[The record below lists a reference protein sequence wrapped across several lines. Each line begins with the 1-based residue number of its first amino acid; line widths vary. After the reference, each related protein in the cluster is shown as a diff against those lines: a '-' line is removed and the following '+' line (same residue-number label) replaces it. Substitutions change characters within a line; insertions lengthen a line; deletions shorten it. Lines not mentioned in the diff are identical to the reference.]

1 MKLPAWL
8 LSSVMVLGGVEV
20 QACGPTPQKVVAS
33 IEVSLPAQGVLD
45 VLSQPAAI
53 MHWHPLVAQAEV
65 SQTHVTQIQ
74 DSQIQAPLNAP
85 SSHAP
90 EEASAVTQSRQ
101 LTLRNGWVLQEVLR
115 TPMQPMVAED
125 SLMTGGTVP
134 ISQYRGVLTV
144 LPLDGGRRSRLV
156 WSARFNNQA
165 NLLDAP
171 AGRDNAAAIAA
182 VTDFYQQGLHGLKQ
196 FLEARSTQ
204 LMTQIKEIQ

>member
-1 MKLPAWL
+1 M
-8 LSSVMVLGGVEV
+8 
-20 QACGPTPQKVVAS
+20 
-33 IEVSLPAQGVLD
+33 
-45 VLSQPAAI
+45 
-53 MHWHPLVAQAEV
+53 
-65 SQTHVTQIQ
+65 
-74 DSQIQAPLNAP
+74 
-85 SSHAP
+85 
-90 EEASAVTQSRQ
+90 TQSRQ